1 MLEDIFRYFIWH
13 SQGPALV
20 TGVQK
25 RVLDNE
31 DRGGRRKTSGIWHK
45 GYRHLRSSRCLGCD
59 NEDVRSYEM
68 MWGDCSRQTF
78 LEHLPYS
85 NKTRQTIS
93 NRCESGWNLVYK
105 SEQLFKLIF
114 GILGRVNLYSVPAF
128 AKFSANVEDRKH
140 MPGVRRANYRDRK
153 RVLLRGWQ
161 TIYMPRVIWIVHSP
175 WPQIERIWKKMTV
188 KRCQTSGLC
197 TPSHSTDSLI
207 GCFFPIDIK

>member
-1 MLEDIFRYFIWH
+1 M
-13 SQGPALV
+13 
-20 TGVQK
+20 
-25 RVLDNE
+25 
-31 DRGGRRKTSGIWHK
+31 
-45 GYRHLRSSRCLGCD
+45 
-59 NEDVRSYEM
+59 RSYM

-93 NRCESGWNLVYK
+93 TGANLVNK
-105 SEQLFKLIF
+105 SERLFKLIF

-140 MPGVRRANYRDRK
+140 MPGVRRANHRDGK

-188 KRCQTSGLC
+188 KWCQTSGLC

-207 GCFFPIDIK
+207 VFNFL

>member
-1 MLEDIFRYFIWH
+1 MRMWDHMRWCEEIV
-13 SQGPALV
+13 P
-20 TGVQK
+20 
-25 RVLDNE
+25 
-31 DRGGRRKTSGIWHK
+31 GRRSWSIFPTAIKPGKPYQQVWIW
-45 GYRHLRSSRCLGCD
+45 
-59 NEDVRSYEM
+59 M
-68 MWGDCSRQTF
+68 
-78 LEHLPYS
+78 
-85 NKTRQTIS
+85 
-93 NRCESGWNLVYK
+93 NLVYK

-140 MPGVRRANYRDRK
+140 MPGVRRANHRDRK

-207 GCFFPIDIK
+207 VIFPIDIK